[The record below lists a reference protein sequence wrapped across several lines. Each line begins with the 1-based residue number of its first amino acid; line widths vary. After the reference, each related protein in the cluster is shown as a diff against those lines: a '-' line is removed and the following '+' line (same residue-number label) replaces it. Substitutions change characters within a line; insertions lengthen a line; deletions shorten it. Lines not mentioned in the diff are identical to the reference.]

1 MNALQEIVWIE
12 IVGPLWFER
21 NDIKHENAGVN
32 DEREAET
39 LNNRIRW
46 FIQHQYTVL
55 SYGDR
60 FLTGTDV
67 SMLPTMRLATKKRW
81 LRKLEIV
88 CELYEREQKQTGGG
102 QKRTTHYFRPQMG
115 GESTVTDRRDLGV
128 DPG

>member
-1 MNALQEIVWIE
+1 MV
-12 IVGPLWFER
+12 PLWFER
-21 NDIKHENAGVN
+21 NDTKQEKAGAN

-60 FLTGTDV
+60 FLVGTDV
-67 SMLPTMRLATKKRW
+67 SRLPTLRVATKKRW
-81 LRKLEIV
+81 LRQLEIAR
-88 CELYEREQKQTGGG
+88 ELYEREQKQTGGR
-102 QKRTTHYFRPQMG
+102 QKRITQYFRPQTR
-115 GESTVTDRRDLGV
+115 EEFTVTDRRDLGV